1 MNEKFK
7 LKFYELRNY
16 CNKEIFKFETTEEIE
31 PITYLI
37 GQEKALSAINFALDI
52 KEDGYNLY
60 VSGYPGSGRT
70 TAVRKIV
77 EEKAK
82 KEKTPDD
89 LVYVYNF
96 KNPDRPNLIKFP
108 VGRGNQF
115 SKDIDELISEIRKTI
130 PKAFETEDYEKR
142 RSEII
147 KRFQQEKEKIIQ
159 DMENLAKERG
169 FLIQLTPT
177 GVVTIPL
184 MNNQPLKPED
194 FQKLSTEE
202 QKRIQEEGEKLL
214 EEVNEVVNK
223 LKKID
228 KRILETLKEL
238 DNEIAVFA
246 IGHFFKD
253 LKSKYNDVNEVSEF
267 LDALKEDIIENLN
280 IFRETKNLE
289 ELNEFIKRYNINVLV
304 DNSKTEGAPVVYETN
319 PTYYNLFGGIEYETK
334 MGFMVTNF
342 NLIKAGSIHR
352 ANGGYLIINAF
363 DLLTNQFSWDALKR
377 TLKNKEAI
385 IENPLEQFKIIPTV
399 TIKPEPIPIDIKVI
413 LIGTPY
419 IYYLLYYYDDDFKK
433 LFKVKADFDTEMD
446 RNEEN
451 MLKYVNF
458 ITSFV
463 KKENLKHLTKDAV
476 SEVIDYGS
484 RVVESQNKVTTRF
497 QIIGDLITEANYWAE
512 KDNSKYIEAK
522 HIFKAIE
529 EKEYRSNL
537 IEKKIQDLIKDGTLL
552 IDVDGEKVGQI
563 NGLAVISLGDY
574 SFGRPTK
581 ITADISMGGKGIINI
596 EREVKLS
603 GRIHDKGVMILS
615 GFLGERYA
623 KDKPLSLSATI
634 TFEQSYEEVEGDSAS
649 SAELYSLISSISGIP
664 IKQYIAVTGSVNQ
677 KGEIQPIGG
686 VNKKIEG
693 FFETCKIKGLNGKQG
708 VIIPYQNKKDLMLK
722 NEVIEAVKEGKFHI
736 YAVKTVDEGLEILTG
751 LSIKEIDKKVN
762 EALYNLAINYKKFGE
777 TKKSKSKNKKQ

>member
-1 MNEKFK
+1 MSEKFK
-7 LKFYELRNY
+7 LKFDELRKY
-16 CNKEIFKFETTEEIE
+16 CNKEVFKFETTKDIQ
-31 PITYLI
+31 PIPYLI
-37 GQEKALSAINFALDI
+37 GQDRALNAINFSLDI
-52 KEDGYNLY
+52 KVDGYNLY

-70 TAVRKIV
+70 TAIRRIV

-82 KEKTPDD
+82 NERTPDD
-89 LVYVYNF
+89 LIYVYNF
-96 KNPDRPNLIKFP
+96 KDPDRPNLIKFP
-108 VGRGNQF
+108 AGRGNLF
-115 SKDIDELISEIRKTI
+115 AKDIDELISTIRKTI
-130 PKAFETEDYEKR
+130 PKAFEAEDYEKR
-142 RSEII
+142 RNEII
-147 KRFQQEKEKIIQ
+147 KKFQQEKEKIIQ
-159 DMENLAKERG
+159 DMELVAKQRG

-177 GVVTIPL
+177 GIVTIPL
-184 MNNQPLKPED
+184 LNDQPLKPED
-194 FQKLSTEE
+194 FQKLSIED
-202 QKRIQEEGEKLL
+202 QKRIQEEGQKLL

-228 KRILETLKEL
+228 KRIFEALKEL
-238 DNEIAVFA
+238 DIEIAVFA
-246 IGHFFKD
+246 IGHLLKD
-253 LKSKYNDVNEVSEF
+253 LKTKYEDVAEVSEF
-267 LDALKEDIIENLN
+267 LDVLKDDIIENLN
-280 IFRETKNLE
+280 FFREAKNLE
-289 ELNEFIKRYNINVLV
+289 EINDFLKRYKINVIV
-304 DNSKTEGAPVVYETN
+304 DNSQTNGAPVVYETN

-342 NLIKAGSIHR
+342 NLIKAGSVHR

-377 TLKNKEAI
+377 TLKNKESI
-385 IENPLEQFKIIPTV
+385 IENPLEQLKIVPTV
-399 TIKPEPIPIDIKVI
+399 SIKPEPIPINVKVI

-433 LFKVKADFDTEMD
+433 LFKVKADFDTEME

-458 ITSFV
+458 ISSFV
-463 KKENLKHLTKDAV
+463 NRENLRHLTKDAV

-484 RVVESQNKVTTRF
+484 RIVEDQNKVTTRF

-512 KDNSKYIEAK
+512 KENSNYIDTK
-522 HIFKAIE
+522 HILKAIE

-537 IEKKIQDLIKDGTLL
+537 IEKKIQELIKDGTIL

-563 NGLAVISLGDY
+563 NGLAVISLGDF

-581 ITADISMGGKGIINI
+581 ITADISMGGKGIINT
-596 EREVKLS
+596 ERVVRLS
-603 GRIHDKGVMILS
+603 GKIHDKGVMILS

-623 KDKPLSLSATI
+623 KDKPLSLSATL

-649 SAELYSLISSISGIP
+649 SAELYALISAISGIP
-664 IKQYIAVTGSVNQ
+664 IRQYLAVTGSVNQ

-722 NEVIEAVKEGKFHI
+722 NEVIEAVKQGKFHI
-736 YAVKTVDEGLEILTG
+736 YSVKTIDEGLEILTG
-751 LSIKEIDKKVN
+751 LSINEIDKKVN
-762 EALYNLAINYKKFGE
+762 ESLYKLAINYNKFGE
-777 TKKSKSKNKKQ
+777 TKKGKNKNKK